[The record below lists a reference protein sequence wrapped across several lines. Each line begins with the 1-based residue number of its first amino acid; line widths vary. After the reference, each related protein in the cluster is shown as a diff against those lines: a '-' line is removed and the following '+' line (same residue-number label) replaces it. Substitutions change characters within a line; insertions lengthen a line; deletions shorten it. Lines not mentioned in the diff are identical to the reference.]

1 MALFIGIA
9 GLPNVGKSTLFNA
22 LTMGH
27 VPASNYPFCTTKP
40 NVGVVEVPDE
50 DLEKLSQLVGGLE
63 LTYATIKF
71 VDLAGLIKGSSK
83 GEGLGN
89 QFLSEIRTA
98 DAILHLVRGFRDPD
112 IAHPYPEID
121 PSRDIEVVELEL
133 ILSDLEI
140 INRRIDKVKR
150 IARGGDAKA
159 QEELRLLERIRAT
172 LDEGKKPALEEFSA
186 EERAVIKSYQLL
198 VMKPVL
204 YVINIS
210 EKDISKKD
218 FPYLPIC
225 AKLERELSEL
235 PPQEREEFQRELG
248 LEESGLPRIIKASLS
263 LLGLI
268 TFYTV
273 EAKKVRAWP
282 IQRATKAWDAA
293 GLIHSDIQ
301 RGFIRA
307 EVTRFEDVTRY
318 GSLHS
323 AKETGLTRI
332 EGKDYQ
338 IQDKDVIYFRFS
350 V

>member
-1 MALFIGIA
+1 VALSIGIA

-121 PSRDIEVVELEL
+121 PSRDIEIVELEL

-150 IARGGDAKA
+150 IAKGGDAKA

-172 LDEGKKPALEEFSA
+172 LDEAKLPALEEFSA

-218 FPYLPIC
+218 FSYLPIC
-225 AKLERELSEL
+225 AKLERELLEL
-235 PPQEREEFQRELG
+235 PPQERGEFQRELG
-248 LEESGLPRIIKASLS
+248 LKESGLPRIIKASLS

-307 EVTRFEDVTRY
+307 EVTRFEDVVRY

-323 AKETGLTRI
+323 AKEAGLTRI

>member
-1 MALFIGIA
+1 MGLSIGIA

-22 LTMGH
+22 LTRSS
-27 VPASNYPFCTTKP
+27 VAASNYPFCTTKP

-50 DLEKLSQLVGGLE
+50 DLERLSQVVGGPE

-71 VDLAGLIKGSSK
+71 VDLAGLIKGSSR

-89 QFLSEIRTA
+89 QFLAEVRTA
-98 DAILHLVRGFRDPD
+98 DAILHLARAFHDPD
-112 IAHPYPEID
+112 VAHPYPDVD
-121 PSRDIEVVELEL
+121 PARDIEVVELEL

-140 INRRIDKVKR
+140 VQRRLEK
-150 IARGGDAKA
+150 ARSSAKGGDTKA
-159 QEELRLLERIRAT
+159 AEELKLLERLKAI
-172 LDEGKKPALEEFSA
+172 LDEGKTPQLKDFEAKEQKL
-186 EERAVIKSYQLL
+186 IKGYQLL
-198 VMKPVL
+198 ATKPVL
-204 YVINIS
+204 YVVNIS
-210 EKDISKKD
+210 EKDINRKD

-225 AKLERELSEL
+225 VKLECELSEL
-235 PPQEREEFQRELG
+235 SPEEREGFQKELG
-248 LEESGLPRIIKASLS
+248 LEESALPRIIKSSYS

-282 IQRATKAWDAA
+282 IRRETSAWEAA

-307 EVTRFEDVTRY
+307 EVTRFEDIMKY

-323 AKETGLTRI
+323 AKEAGSTKI